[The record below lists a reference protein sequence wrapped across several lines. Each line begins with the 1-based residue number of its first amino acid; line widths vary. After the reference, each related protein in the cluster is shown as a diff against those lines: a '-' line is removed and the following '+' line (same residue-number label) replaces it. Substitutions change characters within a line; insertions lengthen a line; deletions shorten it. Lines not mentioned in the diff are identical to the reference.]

1 MPNSHKVYIEFWGR
15 PKDKKYIKDK
25 EIKLENYKKLGII
38 DQIISLDPKHL
49 SDLDSYLGRF
59 LSRVANLQVR

>member
-1 MPNSHKVYIEFWGR
+1 MEN
-15 PKDKKYIKDK
+15 K

-38 DQIISLDPKHL
+38 DQIISLEPKHL

-59 LSRVANLQVR
+59 LSRIANLQVR